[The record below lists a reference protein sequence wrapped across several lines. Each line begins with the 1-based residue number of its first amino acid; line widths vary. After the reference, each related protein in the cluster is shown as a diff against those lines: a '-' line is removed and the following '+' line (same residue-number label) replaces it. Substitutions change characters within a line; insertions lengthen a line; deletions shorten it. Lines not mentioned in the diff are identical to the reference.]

1 MSRHDDRVTLRQM
14 LDHVRE
20 VTELTTGRSRSDLDT
35 DRVLCLALL
44 QLLQIVGKPANRLSE
59 ACRELLPEIPWAEII
74 ALRNRL
80 IHAYN
85 NVDTDILW
93 KVMTVDTP
101 ALIASLE
108 NIVRANGSQERTPQD

>member
-35 DRVLCLALL
+35 DRVLYLATL
-44 QLLQIVGKPANRLSE
+44 QLLQIVGEAANRLSE
-59 ACRELLPEIPWAEII
+59 ACRESHPEIPWAEII

-80 IHAYN
+80 IHGYN
-85 NVDTDILW
+85 NVDADILW

-108 NIVRANGSQERTPQD
+108 NIVRANGS